1 MPRLS
6 VLFWSGLLLS
16 LIWLAAISGLGER
29 AAASAAASAPGAAS
43 EPVQMA
49 TQIPTRP
56 AFEAMQ
62 TEQGSAVS
70 AHQWQSWLQQSQ
82 QAVAAIGGWPD
93 GSTKLKELG
102 SNLELLNQEMAKQ
115 LEASQKNQDLS
126 WLLFRLSRLN
136 PQLRLYETE
145 RAELGQPPADLSR
158 LLLRLFTVYAVPDTV
173 APTWPAHE
181 ASCPLWG
188 ELAQALT
195 VLRQDGEAQK
205 GRRSA
210 LAKRSLSAFEAPD
223 LTAQI
228 QAQAQGCSAAIE
240 SRRAV
245 DTLARALARQPWDPL
260 FVRPAAGPEEAAR
273 APAPRKLAVLSPAW
287 TPVPLATGLMCAL
300 LLIWATG
307 TRLARL
313 GERSQDLHLSNQRLH
328 DEIDRLRAR
337 LEQQS
342 QTIAPSAPMLA
353 LEAQAQIQNEALPDI
368 EAAAAPQSPC
378 GELPALAPAGDAAAA
393 QPAQAQR
400 LWRMAGEQL
409 RNAQLAL
416 LHGEHPDEIAQQLR
430 QIERL
435 LEPHSGAAE
444 RADP

>member
-16 LIWLAAISGLGER
+16 LTWLAAISSLGER
-29 AAASAAASAPGAAS
+29 PAARTTGAPS
-43 EPVQMA
+43 EPVQAA

-62 TEQGSAVS
+62 TEQGSAAS
-70 AHQWQSWLQQSQ
+70 ASQWQSWLQQSQ
-82 QAVAAIGGWPD
+82 QAVAAIGSWPE

-102 SNLELLNQEMAKQ
+102 SNLELLNQEMVKQ
-115 LEASQKNQDLS
+115 LEVSQKHQDLS

-158 LLLRLFTVYAVPDTV
+158 LLLRLFSVYAVPETV
-173 APTWPAHE
+173 APNWPAHE

-228 QAQAQGCSAAIE
+228 QAQAQGCGAAIE

-273 APAPRKLAVLSPAW
+273 APAPRTLAVLSPAW

-313 GERSQDLHLSNQRLH
+313 GERSQDLHLSNQRAH
-328 DEIDRLRAR
+328 DEIDRLRAL

-342 QTIAPSAPMLA
+342 QTIPASAPMLA
-353 LEAQAQIQNEALPDI
+353 LQTQVPVDDQAPPRPSL

-378 GELPALAPAGDAAAA
+378 GEQAAPGPAGTTEPAQPDLAPW
-393 QPAQAQR
+393 R
-400 LWRMAGEQL
+400 LASEQL

-435 LEPHSGAAE
+435 LE
-444 RADP
+444 RASP